1 MRRGGVAV
9 CGVVV
14 LRCVVWWC
22 CGVWCGGVK
31 VCGVVVLRCAAW
43 WCYGVGVVV

>member
-1 MRRGGVAV
+1 MLRGGVKV

-22 CGVWCGGVK
+22 YGVWLGGVA
-31 VCGVVVLRCAAW
+31 VCGVVVLRRVAW
-43 WCYGVGVVV
+43 